1 MTIPRFGSRAQSAA
15 VAVLLMLFPFPAAAG
30 GSGPEVVLDEIFG
43 QVEATC
49 GGEAQGPP
57 YDIYAIAETYFTP
70 TLAQAFTAA
79 MESGD
84 LGFDIL
90 VDGQDCEIRDVELTV
105 LDRDAGTATGRAIFK
120 NMGESRIIDLKMT
133 KTGDRWAVS
142 DVIYQHRP
150 FVLSD
155 EL

>member
-1 MTIPRFGSRAQSAA
+1 MIRRFGPLARSTV
-15 VAVLLMLFPFPAAAG
+15 VAVLMAPFPFPAAAG
-30 GSGPEVVLDEIFG
+30 GSDPQVVLDEIFG

-49 GGEAQGPP
+49 GGDAQGPP

-70 TLAQAFTAA
+70 KLAQDFTAA

-90 VDGQDCEIRDVELTV
+90 VDGQDCEIRDID
-105 LDRDAGTATGRAIFK
+105 LDVVDTSGDAATGRATFK

-133 KTGDRWAVS
+133 KTGDSWKVS

-150 FVLSD
+150 FVLSN